1 MTDHNRQ
8 TEAQAI
14 AEPIIEES
22 IARLANAGLAPHEI
36 AQALIL
42 TGTGLLA
49 GSLGPQGAGHD
60 LRAVAEKTSEWL
72 DELARATEA
81 KSN

>member
-1 MTDHNRQ
+1 MNDETQRDI
-8 TEAQAI
+8 QAT
-14 AEPIIEES
+14 AEPIVEEA
-22 IARLANAGLAPHEI
+22 IGRLANAGLAPHEI
-36 AQALIL
+36 AQSLIL

-60 LRAVAEKTSEWL
+60 LRAVAAKTSEWI
-72 DELARATEA
+72 EEIARATEA